1 MKISLIIDKN
11 ENKKHIMAQI
21 FGLDV
26 YELDNPEKIDTKI
39 EQLKNQ
45 KYNVIFISDE
55 LAGFS
60 QDVIRKYNY
69 DNNLRIVIMPNRK

>member
-1 MKISLIIDKN
+1 MKISLITDKN